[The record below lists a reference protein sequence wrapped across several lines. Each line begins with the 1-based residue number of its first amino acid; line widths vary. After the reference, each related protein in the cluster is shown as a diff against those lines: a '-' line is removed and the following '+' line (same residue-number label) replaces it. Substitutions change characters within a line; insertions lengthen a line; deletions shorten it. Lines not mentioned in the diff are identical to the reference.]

1 MTSDLVFL
9 FLQEGSGEWTFLDA
23 EVLMKADEIYGTK
36 NPTPHRLLLDTRF
49 ELPFGKMSNRSPF
62 FDWAHSYHRISLLYN
77 RLSLKCICCFYR
89 LNHGQIAF
97 TVTVAKGTMLKCC
110 RSVFVVAL
118 EEVTDMRHSNDLY
131 SSSFSND
138 LCFNVRHQT

>member
-1 MTSDLVFL
+1 
-9 FLQEGSGEWTFLDA
+9 
-23 EVLMKADEIYGTK
+23 MKADEIYGTK